1 MAFNTKFSRE
11 EVKKIGIRL
20 HAARVMT
27 GQNREEFAEQLEIPA
42 ASIKNWELGRVLP
55 REDAI
60 ILMLDTLKQ
69 SGVFVSQEWVL
80 LGSGTGPNYIETT
93 TFEQQENLHE
103 IVTEQVNLFKK
114 IQRVRG
120 FNPVIATVADSSM
133 TPIYVK
139 GDLIGGVLV
148 STEFVKKE
156 LCKKSTHKIP
166 WLLATPNGHY
176 IPAFIYFNSK
186 SWYFNT
192 NTNFELQECLFPS
205 FAKIKW
211 HYSHGEQI

>member
-55 REDAI
+55 REDAVI
-60 ILMLDTLKQ
+60 SMLDTLNK
-69 SGVFVSQEWVL
+69 SGVFVSKEWVL
-80 LGSGTGPNYIETT
+80 LGSGMGPNYIETT
-93 TFEQQENLHE
+93 TFEQQENLDE
-103 IVTEQVNLFKK
+103 IVTQQLNLFKK
-114 IQRVRG
+114 TQRVRG
-120 FNPVIATVADSSM
+120 LNPIVITVEDSSM
-133 TPIYVK
+133 APTYLV
-139 GDLIGGVLV
+139 GDLIGGVIV
-148 STEFVKKE
+148 SNELVKKE
-156 LCKKSTHKIP
+156 LCATNSIKTP
-166 WLLATPNGHY
+166 WLVTTDGGQFAPVFVYFSGNKW
-176 IPAFIYFNSK
+176 FI
-186 SWYFNT
+186 NT
-192 NTNFELQECLFPS
+192 HTSLELHECSFPC